1 MDEKGEKMENF
12 ETSGEFSSES
22 ALESADQTD
31 SSIESQESQEN
42 FEEQAPQV
50 KKLKKLGLKY
60 NGREEDVELPFE
72 IEESHADWMKRQL
85 QMAKLGSTKAQE
97 YNQLEKEVTAFIQE
111 LKANPRKA
119 LANPA
124 IGIDIKQLAAEI
136 LEEEIMNSQK
146 SPEQLE
152 KERLEAELKQER
164 EERAREKKQQQEQE
178 YNRLVE
184 QEYERYDNLISSAL
198 EKSDLPKSPYV
209 VNKITDYMIMALQHG
224 RDLPVE
230 SVVELAR
237 EEILDDIKQMFGV
250 MPAETIEAILGQEN
264 LTKLR
269 KSRVTKAKV
278 TPPTP
283 VKSAVKD
290 VAANINTKKQKE
302 ETKQSFK
309 DFFGI

>member
-1 MDEKGEKMENF
+1 MENF
-12 ETSGEFSSES
+12 ESSGDISSES
-22 ALESADQTD
+22 AIETPDMGD
-31 SSIESQESQEN
+31 SSTESHESQEQAQEQVA
-42 FEEQAPQV
+42 QAR
-50 KKLKKLGLKY
+50 KLKKLGLKF
-60 NGREEDVELPFE
+60 NGREEEVELPFE
-72 IEESHADWMKRQL
+72 LEESHADWMKRQL
-85 QMAKLGSTKAQE
+85 QLARLGQTKSQE
-97 YNQLEKEVTAFIQE
+97 YSQLEREVASFIQD

-124 IGIDIKQLAAEI
+124 IGIDIKKLAAEV
-136 LEEEIMNSQK
+136 LEEEIVNSQK

-152 KERLEAELKQER
+152 KERLSEELRIER
-164 EERAREKKQQQEQE
+164 EERARERKAIQDRE

-184 QEYERYDNLISSAL
+184 QEYERYDRSISAAL

-224 RDLPVE
+224 KDLPVE

-269 KSRVTKAKV
+269 KSRVNKAKV
-278 TPPTP
+278 APPTP
-283 VKSAVKD
+283 VKSAIKD
-290 VAANINTKKQKE
+290 VAANLNTKKEAEK
-302 ETKQSFK
+302 KQTFR
-309 DFFGI
+309 DFFGV

>member
-1 MDEKGEKMENF
+1 MENF
-12 ETSGEFSSES
+12 ETSGEISSET
-22 ALESADQTD
+22 ALESAEQTD
-31 SSIESQESQEN
+31 SSTESQESQEN
-42 FEEQAPQV
+42 FEEQTPQA
-50 KKLKKLGLKY
+50 KKLKKLGLKF

-72 IEESHADWMKRQL
+72 IEESHAEWMKKQL

-97 YNQLEKEVTAFIQE
+97 YNQLEKEVSAFLHE
-111 LKANPRKA
+111 LKSNPRKA

-136 LEEEIMNSQK
+136 LEEEIANAQK

-152 KERLEAELKQER
+152 KERLEAELKAER
-164 EERAREKKQQQEQE
+164 EERAKEKKQRQEEE

-184 QEYERYDNLISSAL
+184 AEYERYDNQISAAL
-198 EKSDLPKSPYV
+198 QKTDLPKSPYV
-209 VNKITDYMIMALQHG
+209 VNKITDYMIMALQSG

-250 MPAETIEAILGQEN
+250 MPAETIEAILGQDN

-269 KSRVTKAKV
+269 KSRVSKAKA

-290 VAANINTKKQKE
+290 VAANITSKKQDE
-302 ETKQSFK
+302 SKQSFK